1 MADVRVQADTA
12 IATFL
17 PTLTTRQAAYLAR
30 TGGRTYWQGLETHVT
45 TPTGGTSAA
54 PTLTRKPT
62 DQAESWSDEGHSV
75 PSRSFSF
82 TVNVYKGPSGHGYEL
97 VCQFLDAGGR
107 WRRVVNVGPET
118 WREQPWTFLAV
129 GLDGGP

>member
-1 MADVRVQADTA
+1 MADVRATADTA

-17 PTLTTRQAAYLAR
+17 PTLATKQAAYLTR

-45 TPTGGTSAA
+45 TPTGGTSTA

-62 DQAESWSDEGHSV
+62 DQAESWADEGYSI

-82 TVNVYKGPSGHGYEL
+82 AVNVYNGPSGHGYEL
-97 VCQFLDAGGR
+97 TCQFKDAGGT
-107 WRRVVNVGPET
+107 WRRVVNVGLET
-118 WREQPWTFLAV
+118 YREQPWTFA
-129 GLDGGP
+129 LDRVE